1 MIAKIVSG
9 LLKAFPLLALV
20 SCANTH
26 GGNDTVKATPKYLQ
40 YANDPVQNLY
50 VIGFVGFTI
59 NEKCNFLETIQKATF
74 EQEVTEASS
83 FFEVY
88 LNTKDIVSSKSEFHS
103 YMEQLIKGSARG
115 ADKLFPACD
124 ENAKSAVVLGQ
135 SALRDFNSSFKK
147 QLK

>member
-59 NEKCNFLETIQKATF
+59 NEKGFVVQIMLGDE
-74 EQEVTEASS
+74 SRP
-83 FFEVY
+83 
-88 LNTKDIVSSKSEFHS
+88 L
-103 YMEQLIKGSARG
+103 
-115 ADKLFPACD
+115 AC
-124 ENAKSAVVLGQ
+124 
-135 SALRDFNSSFKK
+135 
-147 QLK
+147 